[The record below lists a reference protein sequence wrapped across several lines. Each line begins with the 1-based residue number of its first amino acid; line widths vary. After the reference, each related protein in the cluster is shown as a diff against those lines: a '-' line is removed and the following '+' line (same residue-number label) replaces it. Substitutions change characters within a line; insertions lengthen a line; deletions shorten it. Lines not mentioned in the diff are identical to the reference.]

1 MILCP
6 RLYSNIKWKKTVK
19 NVIYTTGILCI
30 MRSKTCKVK
39 SNIQSARKKSK
50 SIENVQYEK

>member
-1 MILCP
+1 MFF
-6 RLYSNIKWKKTVK
+6 
-19 NVIYTTGILCI
+19 ILCI

-39 SNIQSARKKSK
+39 SNIQSARNKSK